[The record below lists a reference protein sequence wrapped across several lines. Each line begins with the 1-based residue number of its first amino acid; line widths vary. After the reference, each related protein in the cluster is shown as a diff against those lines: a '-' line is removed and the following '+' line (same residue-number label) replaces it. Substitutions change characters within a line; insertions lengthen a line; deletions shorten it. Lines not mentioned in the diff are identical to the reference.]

1 MPWRCDVNGLV
12 NKLSLTAQRSL
23 DSFHTRSPAPDGQ
36 TKAIVPT
43 ARIIVG
49 IRRGSRDDGGGP
61 IPARLLRA
69 LQEIVQLLPRK
80 DIRSVV
86 AAIGDAPHHAAV
98 R

>member
-1 MPWRCDVNGLV
+1 MSTGWSTSSPSRHSVPLI
-12 NKLSLTAQRSL
+12 RS
-23 DSFHTRSPAPDGQ
+23 TRVLLPRMDQ

-49 IRRGSRDDGGGP
+49 IRRDSRDDGGGP

-69 LQEIVQLLPRK
+69 LQEIVQLLSRK
-80 DIRSVV
+80 DIRSAVT
-86 AAIGDAPHHAAV
+86 AIGDAPHHAAV